1 MSYITIRDYGEDRF
15 IEKKSEFIGY
25 AKRVE
30 NEEEAKKEEETEPKK
45 VNINYLEKD
54 TKNENLITYKQI

>member
-25 AKRVE
+25 C
-30 NEEEAKKEEETEPKK
+30 KESRK
-45 VNINYLEKD
+45 
-54 TKNENLITYKQI
+54 

>member
-30 NEEEAKKEEETEPKK
+30 SEEEAKLISDDAWMDMLK
-45 VNINYLEKD
+45 VR
-54 TKNENLITYKQI
+54 NELAHDYD

>member
-1 MSYITIRDYGEDRF
+1 MAYVTIRDYGEDSF

-30 NEEEAKKEEETEPKK
+30 NEEEAKAF
-45 VNINYLEKD
+45 VNEIKSMH
-54 TKNENLITYKQI
+54 KQARHNCC